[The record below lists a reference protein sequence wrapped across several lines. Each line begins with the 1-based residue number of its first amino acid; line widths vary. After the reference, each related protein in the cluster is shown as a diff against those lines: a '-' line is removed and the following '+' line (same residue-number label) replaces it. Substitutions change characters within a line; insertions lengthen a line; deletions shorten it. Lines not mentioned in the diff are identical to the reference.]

1 MRRYRVAMVM
11 MTALT
16 LALAGAALAHEEH
29 EHAMGGQH
37 HDEADEGVQTLTG
50 EVIDVACYLGH
61 GAMGPGHADCAQK
74 CIKSGLPVAIKVCDE
89 LLLAVKSDH
98 TPMNAELAPL
108 AGKQVQVTGEVN
120 EKDGVHLIAI
130 KNVKAL

>member
-1 MRRYRVAMVM
+1 MRKSSLVAVMAMVIVG
-11 MTALT
+11 
-16 LALAGAALAHEEH
+16 LAGLAAAHEEH

-37 HDEADEGVQTLTG
+37 HDDADEGVQTLTG
-50 EVIDVACYLGH
+50 EVVDVACYLGH
-61 GAMGPGHADCAQK
+61 GALGAGHADCAMK
-74 CIKSGLPVAIKVCDE
+74 CIKSGLPVAIKVGDE

-120 EKDGVHLIAI
+120 ERDGVHLIAI
-130 KNVKAL
+130 KEVKAL